1 MIISISGTPGSGK
14 NTIADMLAKKLKL
27 KHYSMGDLRGKMAI
41 DKGMTIGELNKLG
54 EKESFTD
61 KEIDEYQ
68 KKLGEKEDNF
78 VIDGRLSFYFIPQSI
93 KIYLDV
99 DPREGARRIF
109 TSPPRKDEQK
119 YNSIEEVITANKE
132 RIESD
137 KKRYKKYYNIDSY
150 DKKYYD
156 FVIDTTK
163 LRPKE
168 IADIILKF
176 LKEKGYI

>member
-14 NTIADMLAKKLKL
+14 NTVAEILVKKLKF

-41 DKGMTIGELNKLG
+41 EKGMTISELNKLG
-54 EKESFTD
+54 EKEAFTD

-68 KKLGEKEDNF
+68 KTLGKKEDNF

-109 TSPPRKDEQK
+109 MAPPRKDEQK
-119 YNSIEEVITANKE
+119 YHSIEEVIKSNKE
-132 RIESD
+132 RVESD

-150 DKKYYD
+150 DKKNYD
-156 FVIDTTK
+156 LVIDTTK
-163 LRPKE
+163 PRPKE

-176 LKEKGYI
+176 LKEKGYT